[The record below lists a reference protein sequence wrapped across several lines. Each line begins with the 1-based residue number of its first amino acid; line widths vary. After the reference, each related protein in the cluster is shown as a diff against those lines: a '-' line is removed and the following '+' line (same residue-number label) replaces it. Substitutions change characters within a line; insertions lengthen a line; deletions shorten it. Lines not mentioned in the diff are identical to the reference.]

1 MFLSNPNPI
10 YGHGEGCKLI
20 SMEKYAVVYLAIL
33 VRENEGVSLM
43 GPKLEWVV
51 YLYCTTERKT
61 LENLYLMFS
70 TPISKE
76 YVL

>member
-1 MFLSNPNPI
+1 
-10 YGHGEGCKLI
+10 
-20 SMEKYAVVYLAIL
+20 
-33 VRENEGVSLM
+33 M

-76 YVL
+76 YAL